1 MPGFGDGARLGRIGR
16 DAARA
21 QEKGCGNALLLEDLK
36 NLIGVLARRTTEGKR
51 DVFPGFR
58 LDGNACHHGIN
69 GLFHHAAVLRLAGD
83 LAGPHFAT
91 ACFSPRLD
99 VLDGT
104 RALKRDIR
112 LKGRRLDVVLLVG
125 VATIFD
131 GELLAAS
138 EFDRRELAVFDLL
151 LSQLDRDLLATALS
165 EHGIVHRKQIAGAD
179 FDTLGID
186 KLLEGRIDAH
196 LDRRAVKLHVD
207 IAIGIADN
215 SRDKQQKRAAH
226 SNERIRIALVGTR
239 AATSTV
245 AVTEPLRMVQIRGPR
260 FLGTATRRRRKLLT
274 YGCSTISGSF
284 FIRGVGRGV
293 LRQCVSPS
301 PSFAIRDRR

>member
-1 MPGFGDGARLGRIGR
+1 MRLTGG
-16 DAARA
+16 
-21 QEKGCGNALLLEDLK
+21 
-36 NLIGVLARRTTEGKR
+36 
-51 DVFPGFR
+51 
-58 LDGNACHHGIN
+58 
-69 GLFHHAAVLRLAGD
+69 

-91 ACFSPRLD
+91 TCFSPRLD

-104 RALKRDIR
+104 RAFKRDIR
-112 LKGRRLDVVLLVG
+112 LKGCRLDVVLLVG

-138 EFDRRELAVFDLL
+138 ELDRRELAVFDLL
-151 LSQLDRDLLATALS
+151 LSQLNRDLLATALS

-207 IAIGIADN
+207 IAIGVADN

-226 SNERIRIALVGTR
+226 SNERIRVAFVGTR

-245 AVTEPLRMVQIRGPR
+245 AMTEPLRMMQIRGAR
-260 FLGTATRRRRKLLT
+260 LLGTATRRRRKLLT
-274 YGCSTISGSF
+274 YRCSTIGGSF